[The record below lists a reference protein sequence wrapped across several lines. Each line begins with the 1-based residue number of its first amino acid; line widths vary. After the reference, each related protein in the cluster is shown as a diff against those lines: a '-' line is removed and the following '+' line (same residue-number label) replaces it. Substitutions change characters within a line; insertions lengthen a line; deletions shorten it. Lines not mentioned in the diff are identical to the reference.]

1 MVQAYFLFQCAYDLN
16 SKTKQ
21 IIYYTSEQFNGYT
34 LLVRTKHLLI
44 DFTCKQR
51 KNTTVNQMLANAS
64 TDPFIFVNILGRITL
79 LSSRGVFP
87 YKRTGKGGG
96 VLVGNY

>member
-21 IIYYTSEQFNGYT
+21 IIYYTSEEFNGYT

-51 KNTTVNQMLANAS
+51 KNITVNQMLANAS
-64 TDPFIFVNILGRITL
+64 TDPFICQHPWTHHTV
-79 LSSRGVFP
+79 VVP
-87 YKRTGKGGG
+87 GG
-96 VLVGNY
+96 VSI